1 MTRCLVLVVLV
12 PIVFGCNAIQSARPG
27 ARTLSETFAPPTPAE
42 AAEMALDTENADN
55 RFRGTMLLANA
66 PWGGE
71 EIYLRMYEDYADD
84 ENPNVRAAAI
94 RALGNHGDPSHVEL
108 IVPSLQHDDPL
119 VRLEAT
125 QALQRLHNPIA
136 IEPLLARLDPDIE
149 GDVDIRADAAHA
161 LGQYASRVVVQRL
174 IAAIDDRSLSVNH
187 NALLSLRTLTG
198 EDFGLNRARWQVW
211 LTSSRTPFAGQT
223 AYIYPV
229 FYRDKRWIE
238 YIPFFPPPPNEEPR
252 SPVGMPEI
260 GSENM

>member
-1 MTRCLVLVVLV
+1 MTRYAAALALMLPLV
-12 PIVFGCNAIQSARPG
+12 GCTGIQSATPG
-27 ARTLSETFAPPTPAE
+27 ARTLSETFAPPTPTE
-42 AAEMALDTENADN
+42 AALMAMDTENADN

-66 PWGGE
+66 PWGGGDV
-71 EIYLRMYEDYADD
+71 YLRMYEDYAN
-84 ENPNVRAAAI
+84 EESPNVRAAAI

-108 IVPSLQHDDPL
+108 IVASLSHEDPL
-119 VRLEAT
+119 VRLEAV
-125 QALQRLHNPIA
+125 QALQRLHNPAA
-136 IEPLLARLDPDIE
+136 IGPLVARLNPDLE
-149 GDVDIRADAAHA
+149 EEVDIRADAANA
-161 LGQYASRVVVQRL
+161 LGQYASREVVQNL

-198 EDFGLNRARWQVW
+198 EDFALDRAKWQEW
-211 LTSSRTPFAGQT
+211 FTATREPFEGQT

-260 GSENM
+260 GSENL